1 MVSTTSIYRWI
12 HRNSTYNKKT
22 VLVTDKDSKTEEINI
37 LLCRFRKLIL
47 VVTIIPFFIAYP
59 LIAQNSDIIAEG
71 EELKLI
77 SDRFSFTE
85 GPATDEDGNVYFTD
99 QPNDHIWKYSVDG
112 ELTLFMDE
120 TGRSNGMYFDH
131 DGNLLTCADLN
142 GEIWSITPDKEVAI
156 LVNEFNGKQLNG
168 PNDLWVDPKGGI
180 YFTDPY
186 YQRDYW
192 ERTEKEIEEERVYYL
207 TPDHQQILI
216 VDNEFVKPNGI
227 IGTPDGNMLYV
238 ADIGDS
244 KTYSYSINED
254 GTLSD
259 KQLFA
264 EMGSDGMT
272 IDDQGNVYLTGNG
285 VTVFSKEGEQIEHIP
300 VPQSWTANITFIGPD
315 RRTLFITASNSVY
328 TLEMNVQGR

>member
-1 MVSTTSIYRWI
+1 MT
-12 HRNSTYNKKT
+12 
-22 VLVTDKDSKTEEINI
+22 INI
-37 LLCRFRKLIL
+37 HFIHSTGFSIFITLIIFFMARPLL
-47 VVTIIPFFIAYP
+47 
-59 LIAQNSDIIAEG
+59 AQESGIIADG
-71 EELKLI
+71 AELTLI

-99 QPNDHIWKYSVDG
+99 QPNDHIWKYSIDG

-142 GEIWSITPDKEVAI
+142 GEIWSISPDKEVTV
-156 LVNEFNGKQLNG
+156 LVDNFNGKQLNG

-207 TPDHQQILI
+207 TPDHQEILI
-216 VDNEFVKPNGI
+216 VEDEFVQPNGI
-227 IGTPDGNMLYV
+227 IGTPDGKILYV
-238 ADIGDS
+238 ADIGDN
-244 KTYSYSINED
+244 KTYSYTINED
-254 GTLSD
+254 GTLSNR
-259 KQLFA
+259 QLFA
-264 EMGSDGMT
+264 ELGSDGMT
-272 IDDQGNVYLTGNG
+272 IDDQGNIYLTGRG
-285 VTVFSKEGEQIEHIP
+285 VTVFNKDGEQILHIP
-300 VPQSWTANITFIGPD
+300 VPQNWTGNITFIGPD

>member
-1 MVSTTSIYRWI
+1 MAF
-12 HRNSTYNKKT
+12 
-22 VLVTDKDSKTEEINI
+22 NI
-37 LLCRFRKLIL
+37 LPHRILQLMTSTVILIF
-47 VVTIIPFFIAYP
+47 IITLP
-59 LIAQNSDIIAEG
+59 LTAQESEIIADG
-71 EELKLI
+71 AELILI
-77 SDRFSFTE
+77 SDRFTFTE
-85 GPATDEDGNVYFTD
+85 GPAADQDGNVFFTD
-99 QPNDHIWKYSVDG
+99 QPNDHIWKYSIEG

-131 DGNLLTCADLN
+131 DGNLLSCADLN
-142 GEIWSITPDKEVAI
+142 GEIWSISPGKDVTI
-156 LVNEFNGKQLNG
+156 LVDEFNGKQLNG

-207 TPDHQQILI
+207 TPDHQQII
-216 VDNEFVKPNGI
+216 IAENEFVKPNGI
-227 IGTPDGNMLYV
+227 IGTPDGEKLYV

-244 KTYSYSINED
+244 KTYSYMINED
-254 GTLSD
+254 GTLTD

-272 IDDQGNVYLTGNG
+272 IDDQGNIYLTGRG
-285 VTVFSKEGEQIEHIP
+285 VTVFNKTGDQIGHIP
-300 VPQSWTANITFIGPD
+300 VPQGWTGNVTFIGPN

-328 TLEMNVQGR
+328 TMEMNVQGR